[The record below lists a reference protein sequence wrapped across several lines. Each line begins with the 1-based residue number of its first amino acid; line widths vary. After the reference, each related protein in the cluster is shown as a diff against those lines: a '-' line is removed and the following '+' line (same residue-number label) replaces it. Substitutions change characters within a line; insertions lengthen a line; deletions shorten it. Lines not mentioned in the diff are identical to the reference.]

1 MKLRSR
7 TISAIGAIV
16 ALASA
21 GGLVALSAPS
31 DARAAGETD
40 SAVTVKWAGG
50 NGDLQQFQPPRDDV
64 APGGRYEDSGFWE
77 DFKDLQVTVS
87 QTKGL
92 TDQGITLTASGM
104 ERSVRESFLPGSQNF
119 LQVMQCWGDPEE
131 PDFASTCQWG
141 ALSGFET
148 AKSTDAA
155 TTGAF
160 GDGGFADAT
169 LNRGE
174 GAGRAPFRSV
184 TGQVQEPETITLPGE
199 SGSTVTTQG
208 LDRFFSASTTNE
220 LVRVPF
226 GSDRTATATFIA
238 QSAAAQPYLG
248 CGDPE
253 SQAGERCWLV
263 IVPRGS
269 HSTNLPDTGQCAPRE
284 AAAYGEA
291 GYNLSS
297 PIASTCG
304 AWSNRIVIPLDF
316 SNPFVSCPAG
326 TAERRIVGSEL
337 LADAMSSWQPVLC
350 DGDDGATF
358 SLTTNAGDL
367 VRSQLLTGAAG
378 MAVVAEPLTEST
390 IATADP
396 ALLEEADLRYGPVAN
411 SAVTIGFLLEERDG
425 RTARDLKLTP
435 RLVAKLLT
443 QTYAADRAGDLA
455 GVDVGDITA
464 DEEWKALGN
473 PTNLNPSV
481 VNGAWVVVGPQGDD
495 AFRSLWEYVLA
506 DADAVAFLKGSPDP
520 WGTTVN
526 QFYLPPEHSDAL
538 GGGIDLLSSPIDVF
552 PRQDQSRYP
561 ANPADPELEVLFPN
575 YRGQVLDSTAMF
587 PYSTSLTANAE
598 RIARADS
605 RYTRSWDPN
614 KLVGVASIGD
624 FVPADPALPGRLPGR
639 LVFGP
644 TSAPAAEQYGLTTAS
659 LAQPL
664 ASATTEQTV
673 VTAREFVP
681 YDDESVAAGI
691 AAHTADA
698 DTGLGT
704 ADLSKLPDGAYPLA
718 TTLYAAA
725 NLNAIDLD
733 REARREYAHFVTYAA
748 TDGNVRSG
756 DRGGLPEGYVPLT
769 AQQQEAA
776 LDLAERLTTEPGR
789 GPEPSGDAEPD
800 GADGSGGRADGADG
814 DGPGGPDDP
823 ADTSATV
830 PVPDGGDGPAADG
843 PPSGTEA
850 AGGAG
855 GDPTTTQNEAA
866 ATEDTAPLAASVAL
880 GGTLVAGLA
889 GMVGAPFL
897 MRRRDLTG

>member
-7 TISAIGAIV
+7 TVSVLSAIV
-16 ALASA
+16 TLASA
-21 GGLVALSAPS
+21 GGLVALYAPS

-50 NGDLQQFQPPRDDV
+50 NGELQRFQPSRDDV
-64 APGGRYEDSGFWE
+64 APGGRYEDSGFWD

-104 ERSVRESFLPGSQNF
+104 ARSVRESFLPGSQNF
-119 LQVMQCWGDPEE
+119 LQVMQCWGDPDDA
-131 PDFASTCQWG
+131 DFASTCQWG

-148 AKSTDAA
+148 AKSTDSA

-174 GAGRAPFRSV
+174 GDGRMPFRAV

-269 HSTNLPDTGQCAPRE
+269 HSTNLPGAGQCAPRE
-284 AAAYGEA
+284 AASYGEA

-304 AWSNRIVIPLDF
+304 AWSNRIVVPLDF

-326 TAERRIVGSEL
+326 TSERRIVGSEL

-378 MAVVAEPLTEST
+378 LAVVAEPLTEST

-396 ALLEEADLRYGPVAN
+396 ALLEDADLRYGPVAN

-425 RTARDLKLTP
+425 KTARELKLTP

-443 QTYAADRAGDLA
+443 QTYAADRAGELSW
-455 GVDVGDITA
+455 VDVGDITA

-481 VNGAWVVVGPQGDD
+481 VNGAWVVVGPHGDD

-526 QFYLPPEHSDAL
+526 QFYLPPKHSDAL
-538 GGGIDLLSSPIDVF
+538 GGGTDLLSSPIDTF
-552 PRQDQSRYP
+552 PRQDQSNYP
-561 ANPADPELEVLFPN
+561 ANPDDPELKVLFPN
-575 YRGQVLDSTAMF
+575 YQGQVLDSTAMF

-605 RYTRSWDPN
+605 RYTKAWDPN
-614 KLVGVASIGD
+614 KLVGVASIGA
-624 FVPADPALPGRLPGR
+624 FVPADPALPGRIPGR

-664 ASATTEQTV
+664 ASPTNKRTV
-673 VTAREFVP
+673 ATAREFVP
-681 YDDESVAAGI
+681 YDDDSVAAGI
-691 AAHTADA
+691 AAHTVDA

-704 ADLSKLPDGAYPLA
+704 VDLAELPDGAYPLA

-725 NLNAIDLD
+725 NLNAVDLD
-733 REARREYAHFVTYAA
+733 RKARQDYAHFVAYAA
-748 TDGNVRSG
+748 TDGNVRTG

-769 AQQQEAA
+769 EEQQEAA
-776 LDLAERLTTEPGR
+776 MDLAERLTTASA
-789 GPEPSGDAEPD
+789 GPDPSGNP
-800 GADGSGGRADGADG
+800 
-814 DGPGGPDDP
+814 DGPGPGNGDGTGGSAGGDGTDGSDDP
-823 ADTSATV
+823 ADTGATV
-830 PVPDGGDGPAADG
+830 PVPEGGDDPAGDG
-843 PPSGTEA
+843 PPSGP
-850 AGGAG
+850 GAG
-855 GDPTTTQNEAA
+855 DGAGTDPTTTQNAA
-866 ATEDTAPLAASVAL
+866 ATTEETAPLAASVAL

-889 GMVGAPFL
+889 GLVGAPFL

>member
-7 TISAIGAIV
+7 TISVLGAIV
-16 ALASA
+16 TLASA
-21 GGLVALSAPS
+21 GGLVALYAPS

-40 SAVTVKWAGG
+40 SAVTVKWAGD
-50 NGDLQQFQPPRDDV
+50 NGELQQFQPSRDDV
-64 APGGRYEDSGFWE
+64 APGGRYENSGFWD

-104 ERSVRESFLPGSQNF
+104 AQSMRESFLPGSQNF
-119 LQVMQCWGDPEE
+119 LQVMQCWGDPDAS
-131 PDFASTCQWG
+131 DFASTCQWG

-155 TTGAF
+155 TSGAF
-160 GDGGFADAT
+160 GGGGFADAT

-174 GAGRAPFRSV
+174 GDGRVPFRTV

-208 LDRFFSASTTNE
+208 LDRYFSASTTNE

-226 GSDRTATATFIA
+226 GSDRTATATFVA

-248 CGDPE
+248 CGNPE

-269 HSTNLPDTGQCAPRE
+269 HSTNLPGAERCAPRE
-284 AAAYGEA
+284 GAGHGEA

-297 PIASTCG
+297 PIASACG
-304 AWSNRIVIPLDF
+304 AWSNRIVVPLDF

-326 TAERRIVGSEL
+326 TSERRIVGSEL

-350 DGDDGATF
+350 NGDDGSTF

-378 MAVVAEPLTEST
+378 LAVVAEPLTEST
-390 IATADP
+390 IANADP
-396 ALLEEADLRYGPVAN
+396 ALLEDADLGYGPVAN

-443 QTYAADRAGDLA
+443 QSYTADRAGEIP
-455 GVDVGDITA
+455 GVKALSDITA

-473 PTNLNPSV
+473 PTDLNPQV

-526 QFYLPPEHSDAL
+526 PYYLPPKHSEAL
-538 GGGIDLLSSPIDVF
+538 GGGADLLSSPIDTF
-552 PRQDQSRYP
+552 PRQDQTIYP
-561 ANPADPELEVLFPN
+561 VNPDDPELPVQLPN
-575 YRGQVLDSTAMF
+575 YQKQVLDSTAMF
-587 PYSTSLTANAE
+587 PYSTTLTANAE

-605 RYTRSWDPN
+605 RYTRAWDPQ
-614 KLVGVASIGD
+614 KLVGVASIGA
-624 FVPADPALPGRLPGR
+624 FVPADPALPGRIGGR

-664 ASATTEQTV
+664 SSSTKKQTV
-673 VTAREFVP
+673 ATAREFVP
-681 YDDESVAAGI
+681 YDDDSVAAGI
-691 AAHTADA
+691 AAHTTDTG
-698 DTGLGT
+698 TGLGT
-704 ADLSKLPDGAYPLA
+704 VDLSELPDGAYPLA
-718 TTLYAAA
+718 ATLYAAA
-725 NLNAIDLD
+725 NLNAVGLNL
-733 REARREYAHFVTYAA
+733 EARQEYAHFVTYAA
-748 TDGNVRSG
+748 TDGNVRTG

-769 AQQQEAA
+769 AEQQDAA
-776 LDLAERLTTEPGR
+776 LELAERLTTMPDEPDPSGAPD
-789 GPEPSGDAEPD
+789 GSDGGAGDGTGGSGSGDA
-800 GADGSGGRADGADG
+800 ADGS
-814 DGPGGPDDP
+814 DDP

-830 PVPDGGDGPAADG
+830 PIPEGGDDPAADG
-843 PPSGTEA
+843 PPSDPGA
-850 AGGAG
+850 DGGPGA
-855 GDPTTTQNEAA
+855 DPTTTQTEAA
-866 ATEDTAPLAASVAL
+866 ATQDTAPLAASVAL

-897 MRRRDLTG
+897 MRRRDVTG